1 MSYLLVYLKKV
12 PIFAARI
19 RENNNIKQDTVMKR
33 TFQPSNRKRKN
44 KHGFRERMATAKG
57 RRVLAARRAKG
68 RKNLTD
74 SDEYDG
80 VKA

>member
-44 KHGFRERMATAKG
+44 KHGFRERMASANG
-57 RRVLAARRAKG
+57 RRVLA
-68 RKNLTD
+68 L
-74 SDEYDG
+74 SLIHI
-80 VKA
+80 